1 MQQRYLV
8 CTLLFLFLGAWGL
21 FAQGTLADKKK
32 QATDF
37 YYLNKYQSAQSVL
50 LGIKRSRQEDKETK
64 LLLALCHYHL
74 NQLKEAEPMLRNIL
88 QTEKSPFPETWLYM
102 GKIYHDRHEFTKA
115 IEYYKLY
122 LKAIPGSHA
131 NRATVR
137 EDIRRC
143 ATGMALQY
151 KNPRAIVENLGNT
164 VNTSYDEFAPI
175 MSPNF
180 NDRIYFSSVRPGN
193 VGGSRNN
200 FGQPDEMM
208 GRFYSDIFT
217 SQVTKGIWTPPQAMH
232 HLLNSPKHEVLLDFS
247 SNGKALFYFKGSSY
261 TQGEILIDT
270 FRVDSRTLS
279 SDPFIG
285 PVEAAAG
292 LSSAQFI
299 GDTMVIF
306 ASQRPGGYGGL
317 DLYKTLWVRGRWSAP
332 VNMGPDINTAHDE
345 TTPFLSR
352 NGQVLYFSSNRPDQ
366 SMGGFDVFRCLLIP
380 QINRWTNAD
389 NLGVPVNSAGD
400 DTHFRLSR
408 DGYTAYFASSRKDG
422 LGERDIY
429 AAYFFDYL
437 HEMAAPI
444 NTAPPAPVY
453 VQTTPEPKRPRTNPD
468 GSLAEINPEVEV
480 APRGTLNLKPFYFNQ
495 DGQWQQ
501 SPDAKQLDELVE
513 VLKKNLGLS
522 LIITAASRQ
531 ELAVSSRLY
540 GALKSAEYLSQY
552 LVSKGVSPTALQLHS
567 VVPPPDFTSNFKTL
581 TFQLSGVA
589 EASPSSKTEPWL
601 SGYTEDKGL
610 VYRIQLGQST
620 SVLQNP
626 LLSQDKYAMG
636 EKSLSNGS
644 YMYTI
649 GRYNSYTEAKT
660 ALSRLSNQAGFATFE
675 LVPYA
680 NGLRLSRETAGG
692 LSKMYPDILNWLEAK
707 N

>member
-1 MQQRYLV
+1 MQQRYLI
-8 CTLLFLFLGAWGL
+8 CTFVLILGAFGL
-21 FAQGTLADKKK
+21 FAQETLSDKKK
-32 QATDF
+32 QATNY

-50 LGIKRSRQEDKETK
+50 IGIKKNRQEDKETK
-64 LLLALCHYHL
+64 LLLALCYYHL
-74 NQLKEAEPMLRNIL
+74 NQLKEAEPMLRHIL
-88 QTEKSPFPETWLYM
+88 ETERSPFPETWLYL

-122 LKAIPGSHA
+122 LKAIPSSHA
-131 NRATVR
+131 NRATIR

-143 ATGMALQY
+143 ATGLALQY
-151 KNPRAIVENLGNT
+151 KTPRAIVENLGNT
-164 VNTSYDEFAPI
+164 VNTVYDEFAPI

-180 NDRIYFSSVRPGN
+180 TDRIYFSSVRPGN

-200 FGQPDEMM
+200 FGQPDEVM

-217 SQVTKGIWTPPQAMH
+217 SQVNKGIWTPPQAMH

-247 SNGKALFYFKGSSY
+247 ANGKALFYFKGNSY

-270 FRVDSRTLS
+270 FRVGSRTLS

-285 PVEAAAG
+285 PVEATAG

-317 DLYKTLWVRGRWSAP
+317 DLYKTVWVRGRWSAP
-332 VNMGPDINTAHDE
+332 VNLGPDINSTFDE

-437 HEMAAPI
+437 HEMSAPI
-444 NTAPPAPVY
+444 TNTAPVY
-453 VQTTPEPKRPRTNPD
+453 VQTSAPPKMPRTNPD
-468 GSLAEINPEVEV
+468 GSLAEPDPKEEV
-480 APRGTLNLKPFYFNQ
+480 APRGSLMLKPFYFNQ
-495 DGQWQQ
+495 DGQWMQNTE
-501 SPDAKQLDELVE
+501 SKQLDELIE
-513 VLKKNLGLS
+513 VLKKNPQLKLV
-522 LIITAASRQ
+522 ITAASRQ
-531 ELAVSSRLY
+531 EMAVSSRLY
-540 GALKSAEYLSQY
+540 GGLRSAENLGQY
-552 LVSKGVSPTALQLHS
+552 FIGKGVSPTALQLHS
-567 VVPPPDFTSNFKTL
+567 IPPPPDFTSNFKTL
-581 TFQLSGVA
+581 TFQLSGLGESAV
-589 EASPSSKTEPWL
+589 SSKTEPWL
-601 SGYTEDKGL
+601 SGYTEDSGL
-610 VYRIQLGQST
+610 VFRIQVGQST

-636 EKSLSNGS
+636 EKSLSNGT
-644 YMYTI
+644 YYYTI
-649 GRYNSYTEAKT
+649 GRYNGYTEAKT
-660 ALSRLSNQAGFATFE
+660 ALSKLSNQTGFATFE
-675 LVPYA
+675 LVPYV
-680 NGLRLSRETAGG
+680 NGIRLSRETAGS
-692 LSKMYPDILNWLEAK
+692 LSKMYPDVLTWLEQ
-707 N
+707 NN

>member
-1 MQQRYLV
+1 MQQRYLF
-8 CTLLFLFLGAWGL
+8 CTLFLLFVGVVGL
-21 FAQGTLADKKK
+21 CAQESLSDKKK
-32 QATDF
+32 KATDF
-37 YYLNKYQSAQSVL
+37 YYLNKYQAAQSVL
-50 LGIKRSRQEDKETK
+50 VGLKKTRQDDKETK
-64 LLLALCHYHL
+64 LLLALSYYHL

-88 QTEKSPFPETWLYM
+88 ESERSPFPETWLYL
-102 GKIYHDRHEFTKA
+102 GKIYHDRHEFNKA

-122 LKAIPGSHA
+122 LKAIPGNHA
-131 NRATVR
+131 NRVTIR
-137 EDIRRC
+137 DDIRRC
-143 ATGMALQY
+143 ATGLALQY
-151 KNPRAIVENLGNT
+151 KNPRAIVESLGNGI
-164 VNTSYDEFAPI
+164 NTPYDEFAPI
-175 MSPNF
+175 MSPSF
-180 NDRIYFSSVRPGN
+180 TDRIYFSSVRPGN
-193 VGGSRNN
+193 VGGARNN
-200 FGQPDEMM
+200 FGQPDEVM
-208 GRFYSDIFT
+208 GRYYSDIFT
-217 SQVTKGIWTPPQAMH
+217 SQVNKGIWTPPQAMH

-247 SNGKALFYFKGSSY
+247 ANGKALFYFKGNSY

-270 FRVDSRTLS
+270 FRVGSRTLS

-285 PVEAAAG
+285 PVEATAG

-306 ASQRPGGYGGL
+306 ASQRPGGFGGL
-317 DLYKTLWVRGRWSAP
+317 DLYKTVWVRGRWSAP
-332 VNMGPDINTAHDE
+332 MNLGQDINSAYDE

-366 SMGGFDVFRCLLIP
+366 SMGGFDVFRCLFIP
-380 QINRWTNAD
+380 QINRWTNTD

-437 HEMAAPI
+437 HEMSAPV
-444 NTAPPAPVY
+444 TAAPPAAVY
-453 VQTTPEPKRPRTNPD
+453 VQTPESKRPRTNPD
-468 GSLAEINPEVEV
+468 GSIAEVDPQEQV
-480 APRGTLNLKPFYFNQ
+480 APRGSINLKPLYFNQ

-501 SPDAKQLDELVE
+501 SSEAKQLDELVE
-513 VLKKNLGLS
+513 VLKKNPGLN

-531 ELAVSSRLY
+531 ELAVSSRLF

-552 LVSKGVSPTALQLHS
+552 LIGKGVSPTALQLHS
-567 VVPPPDFTSNFKTL
+567 IIPPPDFTTNFKTL
-581 TFQLSGVA
+581 TFQLSSVV
-589 EASPSSKTEPWL
+589 ESSISSKTEPWL
-601 SGYTEDKGL
+601 SGYVEDKGL
-610 VYRIQLGQST
+610 VYRIQVGQST

-626 LLSQDKYAMG
+626 LLSQDKYTMG

-644 YMYTI
+644 YLYSI
-649 GRYNSYTEAKT
+649 GRYNTYTEAKT
-660 ALSRLSNQAGFATFE
+660 ALGKLSNQTGFATFE

-680 NGLRLSRETAGG
+680 NGIRLSRETAGG